1 MKRTMMMLLAAFVC
15 LSSVNAQKKHNYDT
29 MDLLVG
35 GKVGIGASTLT
46 SIDAKYQFFPTAGIY
61 GELFINPSLSMSL
74 ELAYVHKGGNDTYA
88 VKAPEYGPYDYHL
101 HYINTSY
108 LVKYYVTKELGIYT
122 GLTLG
127 RSVGAK
133 SKFEGST
140 TDIKDE
146 VKSGDFSIPVGLEY
160 NIGKNLTL
168 DARYHWST
176 GKIAKTDKA
185 KYILGDAHN
194 SLITLTIGYK
204 FLVF

>member
-1 MKRTMMMLLAAFVC
+1 MKRIIMILIAIIVC
-15 LSSVNAQKKHNYDT
+15 MSSVNAQKNHNYDT

-46 SIDAKYQFFPTAGIY
+46 SIDAKYQFFPTAGIF

-74 ELAYVHKGGNDTYA
+74 ELAYAHKGGNDTYA

-108 LVKYYVTKELGIYT
+108 LVKYYVTKELGIYS

-133 SKFEGST
+133 SKFEGKT
-140 TDIKDE
+140 TDIKDQ
-146 VKSGDFSIPVGLEY
+146 VRSGDFSIPVGLEY
-160 NIGKNLTL
+160 NIGKNFTV

-176 GKIAKTDKA
+176 GSLAKTDKA

-194 SLITLTIGYK
+194 SLITLTVGYK
-204 FLVF
+204 ILVF